1 MYMSKFDH
9 SGTLRGPLAFFETV
23 TSGNSGAEE
32 SDASLTTKAIFSA
45 AVWKKRQILVT
56 KIVKFW
62 RRLDQHVGRGR
73 SSVSRHPIWRICAVF
88 KPYNSPNSAFQK
100 WLKYEVQKQI

>member
-1 MYMSKFDH
+1 MAFLQKFWLFWGH
-9 SGTLRGPLAFFETV
+9 CYKRMLK
-23 TSGNSGAEE
+23 EE

-100 WLKYEVQKQI
+100 WLKYEVQKQN